1 MGIGLRR
8 ANFDFDCW
16 LSFASRMSRKMLG
29 LDKYEE
35 EKRRE
40 REAASKS
47 WMKSGLLL
55 GAAAAAAAVGAAV
68 AAAKWRIWV

>member
-1 MGIGLRR
+1 
-8 ANFDFDCW
+8 
-16 LSFASRMSRKMLG
+16 MSRKMLG

-55 GAAAAAAAVGAAV
+55 GAVGTAAAVGAAV